1 MLKSGWWLT
10 SSLMDL
16 PANWVS
22 RAVYNYQK
30 GSKVAIT
37 NLFRKIY
44 QRENCK
50 NLESVVIHWRKNKL
64 FSPWQS
70 HITDALNAHKN
81 KKYTLSVPVLLLV
94 AEGIATDFC
103 KKSDVH
109 KRSDRSNGGEKIKKA
124 VRQKYTQFSHLL
136 PSNLYL
142 LESAINTTIYQDTN
156 HIKIKKRLRINILN
170 RRAVLHGL
178 KKNYGTMKI
187 SLQALILL
195 DVLSELK

>member
-70 HITDALNAHKN
+70 HI
-81 KKYTLSVPVLLLV
+81 LSVPVLLLV